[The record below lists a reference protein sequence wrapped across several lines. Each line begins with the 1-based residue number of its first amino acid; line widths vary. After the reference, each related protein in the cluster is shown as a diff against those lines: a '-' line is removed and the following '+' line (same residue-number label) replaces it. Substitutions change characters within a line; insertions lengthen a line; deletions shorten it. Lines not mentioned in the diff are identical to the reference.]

1 MLTSANAAKVIQRID
16 TIPLFLHAYAY
27 HFNMRCGRILPV
39 DLLEIARRQQLAGV
53 KIHVLDGEAAALRHA
68 SSEQLQVFGQR
79 AAALG
84 LELHIETSASNAV
97 AIDEAVHIAR
107 HTGARSVR
115 FYPRY
120 EGHLQEVLARVAAD
134 IQYMKSRYGDSD
146 LRFTIEQHEDL
157 TSHELVAL
165 VAGSGWP
172 QLSILFDFANMIN
185 ANEAPLAALGTMAAH
200 VTEVHIKDARVVNEA
215 TGNGH
220 LACRSGQGDLP
231 FRELLT
237 CLLCL
242 GDEQAQVRA
251 YGLEEEVD
259 YYAPPFRHDNEGPNP
274 WIPWREMSETP
285 LPEHNL
291 EDRLQQEIDDA
302 DAQLTFV
309 RQTLAGIR
317 AEAMQLLGKLA

>member
-1 MLTSANAAKVIQRID
+1 MLTTANAAKVVQRID

-27 HFNMRCGRILPV
+27 HLNMRCGRILPA
-39 DLLEIARRQQLAGV
+39 DLLDIAHRQQLAGV
-53 KIHVLDGEAAALRHA
+53 KIHVLDGEAAALCHA
-68 SSEQLQVFGQR
+68 CPEELQGFGAR

-84 LELHIETSASNAV
+84 LELHIETSASDAV
-97 AIDEAVHIAR
+97 AIDEAVRIAR

-120 EGHLQEVLARVAAD
+120 EGHLHDVLDRVAAD
-134 IQYMKSRYGDSD
+134 IQSMKARYSDSG

-165 VAGSGWP
+165 VAGSDWP

-185 ANEAPLAALGTMAAH
+185 ANEAPLAALDAMAVH
-200 VTEVHIKDARVVNEA
+200 VTEVHIKDARIVTEA

-220 LACRSGQGDLP
+220 LACRSGQGELP
-231 FRELLT
+231 FRALLT
-237 CLLCL
+237 RLLCL
-242 GDEQAQVRA
+242 GDKLPQVRA

-285 LPEHNL
+285 LPEHDL
-291 EDRLQQEIDDA
+291 PARLQQEIDDA
-302 DAQLTFV
+302 AAQLAFV
-309 RQTLAGIR
+309 RQTLALIR
-317 AEAMQLLGKLA
+317 AEAMGFLGEG